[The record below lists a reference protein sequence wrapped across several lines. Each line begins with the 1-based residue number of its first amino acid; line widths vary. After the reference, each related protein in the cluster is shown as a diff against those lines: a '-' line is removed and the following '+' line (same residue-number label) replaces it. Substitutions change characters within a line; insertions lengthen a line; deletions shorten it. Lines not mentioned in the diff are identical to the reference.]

1 MQPLCCVT
9 GPRGCA
15 QCAVKLSCLW
25 VIMVWSHVP
34 VSTWWYVFGPDL
46 TSMTLEQRH
55 SAWGPRNT
63 LPVLSVCTASDDDD
77 CILVILSATSVR
89 RGG

>member
-1 MQPLCCVT
+1 VQQLCCVT

-34 VSTWWYVFGPDL
+34 VSTLWYVFGPDL

-63 LPVLSVCTASDDDD
+63 LPVLSVCTASVYTYSQ
-77 CILVILSATSVR
+77 LHQ
-89 RGG
+89 